1 MLPRNLLARS
11 GHLKPINPHH
21 RLVLVARNSIPTRLT
36 SVFQTSSFHSSS
48 RRQDELPKSP
58 FQTFVDVLREEIRKN
73 REIQEGV
80 KQLHGEVDAVRDSEA
95 MRRAKEAYE
104 RARVRPGDLKSKLDC
119 LPCPCFSVPKLTR
132 FRGSSPRPF
141 AKTRS
146 YELRRKSSKS
156 VEKFSEMP
164 YLKLSGQ
171 WTNPNS

>member
-11 GHLKPINPHH
+11 GHLKPINPHQ
-21 RLVLVARNSIPTRLT
+21 RLVLVARTSIPTRLT

-48 RRQDELPKSP
+48 RRQEELPKSP

-104 RARVRPGDLKSKLDC
+104 RARVRPDDLKTLTLLSA
-119 LPCPCFSVPKLTR
+119 LPLFFCAELTR
-132 FRGSSPRPF
+132 FRGSSQRPF

-146 YELRRKSSKS
+146 
-156 VEKFSEMP
+156 
-164 YLKLSGQ
+164 
-171 WTNPNS
+171 